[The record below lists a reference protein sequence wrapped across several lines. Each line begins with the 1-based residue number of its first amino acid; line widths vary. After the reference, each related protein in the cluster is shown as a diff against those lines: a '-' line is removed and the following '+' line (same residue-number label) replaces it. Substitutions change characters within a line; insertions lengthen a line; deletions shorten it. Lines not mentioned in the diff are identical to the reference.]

1 MIAGIPCYT
10 RDKARRL
17 RHLHDG
23 KYHRASV
30 CYHAQGS
37 YGPTMSPLAIFINIA
52 IVVGIVG
59 IVVYWVRRFAVF
71 RGYKSIEADA
81 LRIAEML
88 KTQPVRD
95 RLDVVI
101 AGHYSGH
108 PTIVQLSNRLDK
120 PGLHIKMRVPATFS
134 LSVMPK
140 SAALAG
146 QGRVVMRTG
155 SAILDRRFN
164 ARSDQPLEVRMFL
177 GTAAA
182 LGTLEKICCSTQT
195 GFAIKNRV
203 MELTELTIP
212 RFTGNH
218 IASHLEAL
226 AALAQRLEDMPG
238 ASDIKVQPLPPQG
251 SSITI
256 RVALALGLVALVGLL
271 FIQPYNR
278 PSANANVKSDVRPSG
293 VDAIDATRISKLAGW
308 HVAEQ
313 DELSEQA
320 VRFLREHNLEITGHT
335 RGNFSGQPGV
345 PDSAYLLL
353 NDQGQQRVCM
363 LSRGQVI
370 YDAIF
375 PRVDMLLRI
384 PKKQLGKIQ
393 WSTAPQGPSEG
404 DGLLVVQNADDPTAG
419 LVLLKH
425 GPQTYSARP
434 ADFTDIDLIS
444 R

>member
-1 MIAGIPCYT
+1 
-10 RDKARRL
+10 
-17 RHLHDG
+17 
-23 KYHRASV
+23 
-30 CYHAQGS
+30 
-37 YGPTMSPLAIFINIA
+37 MSPLAIFFNIA

-88 KTQPVRD
+88 KVHPVRD
-95 RLDVVI
+95 GKDVVI
-101 AGHYSGH
+101 AGHYDRR

-120 PGLHIKMRVPATFS
+120 PGLHIRMRVPATFS

-146 QGRVVMRTG
+146 QGRVLMRTG
-155 SAILDRRFN
+155 SANLDRRFN

-212 RFTGNH
+212 RFTGKH

-238 ASDIKVQPLPPQG
+238 ATEINIQPLPPQG

-278 PSANANVKSDVRPSG
+278 PANADVKSNVRSSG
-293 VDAIDATRISKLAGW
+293 VDAIDASRISKLAGW
-308 HVAEQ
+308 HVAGP

-320 VRFLREHNLEITGHT
+320 VTFLREHNLAITGHA

-353 NDQGQQRVCM
+353 NDQGEQRVCM

-375 PRVDMLLRI
+375 PRVDMLVRI
-384 PKKQLGKIQ
+384 PRNELGKIQ
-393 WSTAPQGPSEG
+393 WITAPQGPSEG

>member
-1 MIAGIPCYT
+1 
-10 RDKARRL
+10 
-17 RHLHDG
+17 
-23 KYHRASV
+23 
-30 CYHAQGS
+30 
-37 YGPTMSPLAIFINIA
+37 MSPLAIFINIA
-52 IVVGIVG
+52 IVVAIVG

-81 LRIAEML
+81 LRIAEVL
-88 KTQPVRD
+88 KAQPVRD
-95 RLDVVI
+95 GEDVVI
-101 AGHYSGH
+101 AGHYGGR

-134 LSVMPK
+134 LSMMPK
-140 SAALAG
+140 AAALAG
-146 QGRVVMRTG
+146 HGRVLMRTG
-155 SAILDRRFN
+155 SANLDRRFN

-182 LGTLEKICCSTQT
+182 LGNLEKICCSTQT

-203 MELTELTIP
+203 MELTELSIP
-212 RFTGNH
+212 SFTGNH
-218 IASHLEAL
+218 IASHLETL

-238 ASDIKVQPLPPQG
+238 ASEIKVQPLPPQG
-251 SSITI
+251 SSIII
-256 RVALALGLVALVGLL
+256 RAALAFGLVALAGLL
-271 FIQPYNR
+271 FVQPYNH
-278 PSANANVKSDVRPSG
+278 PSANANARNNVRPSG
-293 VDAIDATRISKLAGW
+293 VDPVDASRISKLSGW
-308 HVAEQ
+308 HVAGP
-313 DELSEQA
+313 DELSSSA
-320 VRFLREHNLEITGHT
+320 ATFLREHNFEVAGHT

-363 LSRGQVI
+363 LGRGQVI

-375 PRVDMLLRI
+375 PRVDMLVRI
-384 PKKQLGKIQ
+384 PRNELGKIQ
-393 WSTAPQGPSEG
+393 WITAPQGPSEG

>member
-1 MIAGIPCYT
+1 MIGAS
-10 RDKARRL
+10 
-17 RHLHDG
+17 HLLFF
-23 KYHRASV
+23 ANF
-30 CYHAQGS
+30 QEL
-37 YGPTMSPLAIFINIA
+37 PTKPMSPLAIFINIA

-95 RLDVVI
+95 GKDVVI
-101 AGHYSGH
+101 AGHYGGH

-134 LSVMPK
+134 LSIMPK

-146 QGRVVMRTG
+146 QGRVLMRTG
-155 SAILDRRFN
+155 NAILDRRFN

-182 LGTLEKICCSTQT
+182 LGTMEKICCSTQT

-218 IASHLEAL
+218 IASHLEAM

-238 ASDIKVQPLPPQG
+238 ASEIKIQPLPPQG

-278 PSANANVKSDVRPSG
+278 PSANASMKSNVRPSG
-293 VDAIDATRISKLAGW
+293 VDAIDASRISKLAGW
-308 HVAEQ
+308 HVAGP
-313 DELSEQA
+313 DELSGRA
-320 VRFLREHNLEITGHT
+320 VTFLREHNLAITGHA

-353 NDQGQQRVCM
+353 NDQGEQRVCM
-363 LSRGQVI
+363 LSQGQVI

-375 PRVDMLLRI
+375 PRVDMLVRI
-384 PKKQLGKIQ
+384 PRNELGKIQ
-393 WSTAPQGPSEG
+393 WITAPQGPSEG

-425 GPQTYSARP
+425 GPRTYSARP

>member
-1 MIAGIPCYT
+1 
-10 RDKARRL
+10 
-17 RHLHDG
+17 
-23 KYHRASV
+23 
-30 CYHAQGS
+30 
-37 YGPTMSPLAIFINIA
+37 MSPLAIFINIA

-71 RGYKSIEADA
+71 RGYKAIEADA

-95 RLDVVI
+95 GMDVVI
-101 AGHYSGH
+101 AGNYNNR

-134 LSVMPK
+134 LSIMPK
-140 SAALAG
+140 STALAG
-146 QGRVVMRTG
+146 HGRVLMRTG
-155 SAILDRRFN
+155 NANLDRRFN

-182 LGTLEKICCSTQT
+182 VGTLEKVCCSTQT
-195 GFAIKNRV
+195 GFTMKNRL

-212 RFTGNH
+212 PFTGKH
-218 IASHLEAL
+218 IAGHLEAL
-226 AALAQRLEDMPG
+226 AALAQRLDDMPG
-238 ASDIKVQPLPPQG
+238 AGEIKIQRLPPQG
-251 SSITI
+251 SSLTI
-256 RVALALGLVALVGLL
+256 RVTLALGLVALVGLL

-278 PSANANVKSDVRPSG
+278 PSANADVKPVRPSG
-293 VDAIDATRISKLAGW
+293 VDSVDTRRIPKLAGW
-308 HVAEQ
+308 HVAGH
-313 DELSEQA
+313 DELSGRA
-320 VRFLREHNLEITGHT
+320 VIFLREHNLEIAGHT
-335 RGNFSGQPGV
+335 RGNFSGEPGV

-363 LSRGQVI
+363 LSHGLLI

-393 WSTAPQGPSEG
+393 WITAPQGPSDG

-425 GPQTYSARP
+425 GQQTYSARP